1 MAVFVA
7 TDIITDPDDLS
18 ATVKL
23 TTETRAA
30 ADEIFIDTTP
40 AGTPADP
47 RTIAV
52 VIDDGNNGMKE
63 AGLTLKCLYSFL
75 KEEWRTNADLIKF
88 PFPMT
93 PITDEQFEFTQG
105 WNLEKTTTSGTGND
119 GSGVTTPYLIRTGGW
134 AVNNARAGY
143 VGTVRDSE
151 RWFGAITLGALDAN
165 DQVYYRQIND
175 DTTAPTDV
183 FLEGTVNQAVQFYR
197 NDNPDA
203 DDDTADTNEFDYT
216 NFFEIFIRTFGKTY
230 TQTTLTDIG
239 AADGVTYQAYRFP
252 LANAQDPKITQ
263 SEAAASGDTVSIT
276 GGSHAAGTTTIVTA
290 GHSFEVDDVIDIAG
304 VTPSDYNGTFTITA
318 VTGTDI
324 SYAEAADPGT
334 YTSGGTVSGNL
345 FNNMSISWA
354 NTSVDTSETGFND
367 TFDTTGVSIPTAY
380 FTVNI
385 DADVSDALVTKASAE
400 KIYMWTQAQLRKS
413 SDINANSGDT
423 GTKRGDITPLKLRF
437 VGDDLFTIGKKDVP
451 GSDDYEGVYIQ
462 DFATGDQ
469 NRLHFF
475 GYGSEQNAAA
485 TISSAV
491 RATNVVTVT
500 TSADHNFIAGDY
512 ITIANTDATTDSFNG
527 NFEILSSPAPTST
540 TFAYAQ
546 TGANES
552 ATVTGA
558 SIAEPAEFDNI
569 TFPFVSTLT
578 INFNPNLEN
587 DTVAIYRVFF
597 TNDDAGDNTGRDFGT
612 KDAIIVDD
620 SSGTDIAGT
629 ISGATSIQKSYA
641 YDSNVQRG
649 SASAGEDAP
658 ITVVA
663 IGANTAQY
671 VAASATIQRADL
683 TVSLVAPLERNY
695 ANPA

>member
-52 VIDDGNNGMKE
+52 VIDAGNNGMKE

-105 WNLEKTTTSGTGND
+105 WNLEATTTSGTGND

-143 VGTVRDSE
+143 AGTVRDSE
-151 RWFGAITLGALDAN
+151 RWFGAITLGALDLN

-175 DTTAPTDV
+175 NTTAPTDA
-183 FLEGTVNQAVQFYR
+183 FLEGTVNQAIQFYR
-197 NDNPDA
+197 NDNPDT
-203 DDDTADTNEFDYT
+203 DGDTGDASEFDYT

-230 TQTTLTDIG
+230 TQTNLDDIG
-239 AADGVTYQAYRFP
+239 AGDGVTYQAYRFP
-252 LANAQDPKITQ
+252 LANATDPKVTQ
-263 SEAAASGDTVSIT
+263 SEAAASGDSIT
-276 GGSHAAGTTTIVTA
+276 ISNIDGDATTITVDTTGNHGLAVNDTIDIFGTTNYNANGFIVATITDA
-290 GHSFEVDDVIDIAG
+290 
-304 VTPSDYNGTFTITA
+304 NTFTIA
-318 VTGTDI
+318 NTGFDQA
-324 SYAEAADPGT
+324 AE
-334 YTSGGTVSGNL
+334 TSGSVAGQ
-345 FNNMSISWA
+345 FFRNMSLSWA
-354 NTSVDTSETGFND
+354 NTTVSTQQTGFND
-367 TFDTTGVSIPTAY
+367 TFDSTGVSVPEAY
-380 FTVNI
+380 FTVNL
-385 DADVSDALVTKASAE
+385 DADVAGNLSTKASAE
-400 KIYMWTQAQLRKS
+400 YIYMWTQAQLRKATDTNVNTS
-413 SDINANSGDT
+413 DT
-423 GTKRGDITPLKLRF
+423 GVRRGDITPVKLRF

-451 GSDDYEGVYIQ
+451 GSVDYEGVYIT

-469 NRLHFF
+469 NRLHFY

-485 TISSAV
+485 TISSAA

-500 TSADHNFIAGDY
+500 TSADHGFIAGDY
-512 ITIANTDATTDSFNG
+512 ITIANTDATTNSFNG
-527 NFEILSSPAPTST
+527 SFEIASAPTTT
-540 TFAYAQ
+540 TFTFAQ
-546 TGANES
+546 TGADES
-552 ATVTGA
+552 ATVTG
-558 SIAEPAEFDNI
+558 SSVAEPAEFQNL

-578 INFNPNLEN
+578 LNFNPNLTG
-587 DTVAIYRVFF
+587 DTDAIFRVFF

-612 KDAIIVDD
+612 KDALLVKDTAPADI
-620 SSGTDIAGT
+620 SGTVSA
-629 ISGATSIQKSYA
+629 SSLQFSYA

-649 SASAGEDAP
+649 NDSAGVDAP

-663 IGANTAQY
+663 IGLNDAQY
-671 VAASATIQRADL
+671 VSAAATIQRSDL
-683 TVSLVAPLERNY
+683 AVSLVAPLERNY
-695 ANPA
+695 ANPV

>member
-52 VIDDGNNGMKE
+52 VIDAGNNGMKE

-105 WNLEKTTTSGTGND
+105 WNLEATTTSGTGND

-134 AVNNARAGY
+134 AVNNARAGFA
-143 VGTVRDSE
+143 GTVRDSE
-151 RWFGAITLGALDAN
+151 RWFGAISLGALDLN
-165 DQVYYRQIND
+165 DQVYYRQID
-175 DTTAPTDV
+175 DNTTAPTDV
-183 FLEGTVNQAVQFYR
+183 LLEGTVNQAVQFYR

-203 DDDTADTNEFDYT
+203 DGDTDDASEFDYT

-230 TQTTLTDIG
+230 TQTTLEDIG
-239 AADGVTYQAYRFP
+239 AGDGVTYQAYRFP
-252 LANAQDPKITQ
+252 LANAADPKVTQ
-263 SEAAASGDTVSIT
+263 SEAAASGSSIT
-276 GGSHAAGTTTIVTA
+276 ISNIDGDATTITVDTTADHGLAVNDTIDIFGTTNYNANGFVVATITDA
-290 GHSFEVDDVIDIAG
+290 
-304 VTPSDYNGTFTITA
+304 NTFTIA
-318 VTGTDI
+318 NTGFDQA
-324 SYAEAADPGT
+324 AE
-334 YTSGGTVSGNL
+334 TSGSVAGQ
-345 FNNMSISWA
+345 FFRNMTLSWA
-354 NTSVDTSETGFND
+354 NTTVATQETGFND
-367 TFDTTGVSIPTAY
+367 TFDTTGVSVPEAY
-380 FTVNI
+380 FTVNL
-385 DADVSDALVTKASAE
+385 DADVAGNLSTKASAE
-400 KIYMWTQAQLRKS
+400 YIYMWTQAQLRKAT
-413 SDINANSGDT
+413 DINVNTSDT
-423 GTKRGDITPLKLRF
+423 GVRRGDITPLKLRF

-451 GSDDYEGVYIQ
+451 GADDYEGVYIT
-462 DFATGDQ
+462 DFASGDQ

-475 GYGSEQNAAA
+475 GYGSEENAGQ
-485 TISSAV
+485 TITSIA
-491 RATNVVTVT
+491 RDTNVVTVDT
-500 TSADHNFIAGDY
+500 GADHGFIVGDY
-512 ITIANTDATTDSFNG
+512 ITIANTSGTATFNG
-527 NFEILSSPAPTST
+527 NFEVASTGPTT
-540 TFAYAQ
+540 RFTFAQ
-546 TGANES
+546 TAANETG
-552 ATVTGA
+552 TVDGT
-558 SIAEPAEFDNI
+558 SFAEPAQFENL

-578 INFNPNLEN
+578 LNFNPNLTD
-587 DTVAIYRVFF
+587 DTDAIFRVFF

-612 KDAIIVDD
+612 KDALLVQD
-620 SSGTDIAGT
+620 STPANISGTVSA
-629 ISGATSIQKSYA
+629 SSLQFSYA

-649 SASAGEDAP
+649 NASSGVDVP

-671 VAASATIQRADL
+671 VSAAATIQRADL